1 MNSTAD
7 SRQNHPTRTFLR
19 SGFALALALAGLCF
33 GGCASYSPVHNLD
46 LFTRVAPLPTLV
58 PHGQQNAVAE
68 ADAKK
73 HPGDFALYGEGSS
86 MQPVYESGTS
96 IVVHP
101 CSYQAL
107 RKGMAVVY
115 INRRGAYVAHM
126 LVEEMP
132 KGWFAIGLNN
142 AEPDDDLVNADNFI
156 GVVRE
161 AYASADTNFRPDIA
175 ARIAMK
181 QALSTGTQVTLLR

>member
-1 MNSTAD
+1 MNSTNA
-7 SRQNHPTRTFLR
+7 SRQNVTTFNALR
-19 SGFALALALAGLCF
+19 FGFALILAAAGLSF
-33 GGCASYSPVHNLD
+33 GGCASYSPTHNLE

-58 PHGQQNAVAE
+58 PHGRQDAAAE
-68 ADAKK
+68 ADAKQ
-73 HPGDFALYGEGSS
+73 HPGDFALYGSGSS
-86 MQPVYESGTS
+86 MSPVYEDGTS

-115 INRRGAYVAHM
+115 INRSGRYVAHM
-126 LVEEMP
+126 LCEEMP

-181 QALSTGTQVTLLR
+181 ATLSTGIQVTLNR